1 MKAGK
6 GTRGRPKGTGIND
19 KELLLRI
26 AAIIVDNPDIKRT
39 TAIKRLGI
47 ENPSTVRRLRD
58 KFQAEADKYI
68 AEVKASRAPAQGGAE
83 TAKGR
88 KPKAAPEPA
97 APAQQ
102 AAAAASAPQGAGDSI
117 QIEAL
122 VTGLICQFL
131 GVKPEAMPNHPIL
144 ALVRQNVQLIETMLP
159 IVRTQFQTVQ
169 RLAQQAA

>member
-1 MKAGK
+1 MKTGK

-26 AAIIVDNPDIKRT
+26 ASIIVDNPDIKRT

-58 KFQAEADKYI
+58 KFQTDADKYI
-68 AEVKASRAPAQGGAE
+68 AEVKASRSTSSSEG
-83 TAKGR
+83 KGR
-88 KPKAAPEPA
+88 RQKSAPPQA
-97 APAQQ
+97 APAPQ
-102 AAAAASAPQGAGDSI
+102 AASAPQGAGDGI

-131 GVKPEAMPNHPIL
+131 GVKPEQMPSHPIL
-144 ALVRQNVQLIETMLP
+144 QLVREQMRIVEHVLP